1 MTNAAV
7 AGTIGRTVD
16 ASGVDT
22 TGRKHGAHAMRHSLA
37 SRFLENQVL
46 IPVIS
51 EALGH
56 QSTTTT
62 MSYLRID
69 VESLRKCA
77 LNVPLVDTSFYEQE
91 GEVFYE

>member
-1 MTNAAV
+1 L
-7 AGTIGRTVD
+7 GSTIN
-16 ASGVDT
+16 ASGIDT
-22 TGRKHGAHAMRHSLA
+22 SGRKHGAHAMRHSLA
-37 SRFLENQVL
+37 SRFLENEES
-46 IPVIS
+46 IPIIS

-77 LNVPLVDTSFYEQE
+77 LNVPLVDISFYEQE
-91 GEVFYE
+91 GGTFYE

>member
-1 MTNAAV
+1 MTNSSV
-7 AGTIGRTVD
+7 SSTLHRIID

-37 SRFLENQVL
+37 SRFLENKES

-56 QSTTTT
+56 QNTETTTL
-62 MSYLRID
+62 YLRID
-69 VESLRKCA
+69 VESLRQCT
-77 LNVPLVDTSFYEQE
+77 LDTPIVPDQFYEQK
-91 GEVFYE
+91 GGVYYE